1 MGSEMCIRD
10 RESIMAIYRTQRKKI
25 AVALAEK
32 IKGIDGSHLFN
43 TNIFEN
49 ADSSLTF
56 IDEIEQFPK
65 VCVVAGDESRQYQPG
80 GFKWRFLLL
89 SIRLYVHSND
99 DSQEELALLIEDI
112 EKIIDDNDVLVYD
125 DSVQPNEA
133 TTSVTIQSITTD
145 EGAIA
150 PLGVGEITVEVRY

>member
-1 MGSEMCIRD
+1 
-10 RESIMAIYRTQRKKI
+10 MAIYRTQRKKI
-25 AVALAEK
+25 AEALANRVKE
-32 IKGIDGSHLFN
+32 IDGSHPFN
-43 TNIFEN
+43 TNLFEN

-56 IDEIEQFPK
+56 IDEIEQYPK

-89 SIRLYVHSND
+89 SVRIYVHSND
-99 DSQEELALLIEDI
+99 DPQEELALLIEDI

-125 DSVQPNEA
+125 DSVDPNEA
-133 TTSVTIQSITTD
+133 TTSMTIQSITTD

-150 PLGVGEITVEVRY
+150 PLGIGEITVEVRY